1 MTRKL
6 SRDHYFQ
13 KAKKDNYAARSVYKL
28 EELDN
33 RFKLLK
39 KGQKVL
45 DLGAS
50 PGSWS
55 QYAIKRIGPAGRLVA
70 LDLKPPKEEIPGVRW
85 IVADVETLEPE
96 ALLEDGGPFDLV
108 LSDMAPGTTGNKNV
122 DAIRSTELARTAFG
136 LAGRLLKPK
145 GAAVVKVFMGQDFQE
160 LILEVRSRF
169 NRSKSVKPKASLKES
184 RETYL
189 LAWEPKF

>member
-28 EELDN
+28 EELDQ

-39 KGQKVL
+39 KGQRVL

-55 QYAIKRIGPAGRLVA
+55 QYARKRIGPTGQLVA

-85 IVADVETLEPE
+85 IVADVEAVDPE
-96 ALLEDGGPFDLV
+96 ELLEDGGPFDLV
-108 LSDMAPGTTGNKNV
+108 LSDMAPSTTGNKNV
-122 DAIRSTELARTAFG
+122 DAIRSVELARSAFR

-145 GAAVVKVFMGQDFQE
+145 GAAAVKVFMGQDFQE
-160 LILEVRSRF
+160 LVLEVRSGF
-169 NRSKSVKPKASLKES
+169 SRSKSMKPKASLKES
-184 RETYL
+184 KETYV
-189 LAWEPKF
+189 LAWEPKN